1 MSRILYTVEG
11 ENTIN
16 IYADHAEII
25 LENRQHDVVGKAMI
39 DLEDID
45 KCKQYRWYTSA
56 SNTMTYVRN
65 TGIGVLHRFIFD
77 IDVND
82 RTTIIRHIDGNTFN
96 CRKSNL
102 TIVSTKHNKVEDNK
116 PEQIAELI
124 IEPIVIEKQPEQD
137 IPCPQPI
144 IKYKDHAEIV
154 LFDKKNNSE
163 VRAMIDLDDVDKC
176 KYFHWTYNSV
186 SIQCKEVG
194 CLHRYLADSP
204 KDMKV
209 IFRNEDRLDCR
220 KANLLCLTNSE
231 LYYYNEEKKQQNG
244 TPVSVSMPPVPPVTP
259 VANNNRKTIMHT
271 DNGYYVFLEYNG
283 KTYDLG
289 RYNSKE
295 EAERAYINKVYKIY
309 EDLDPLG
316 LFNL

>member
-1 MSRILYTVEG
+1 MNRILYTVEG
-11 ENTIN
+11 QNTIN

-25 LENRQHDVVGKAMI
+25 LENRQHDIVGKAII

-45 KCKQYRWYTSA
+45 KCKEYRWYTSQ
-56 SNTMTYVRN
+56 SNSMIYVRN
-65 TGIGVLHRFIFD
+65 DIGVLHRFLFGLD
-77 IDVND
+77 KND
-82 RTTIIRHIDGNTFN
+82 KTIIIRHIDGDTFN
-96 CRKSNL
+96 CRRSNL
-102 TIVSTKHNKVEDNK
+102 TQVSTKHNKDKSTNEPVVE
-116 PEQIAELI
+116 PT
-124 IEPIVIEKQPEQD
+124 IEVQPN
-137 IPCPQPI
+137 IPCQQSI

-244 TPVSVSMPPVPPVTP
+244 TPVSVSMPPAPPTTPVT
-259 VANNNRKTIMHT
+259 NNNRKTIMHT
-271 DNGYYVFLEYNG
+271 DNGYYAFLEHNG

-295 EAERAYINKVYKIY
+295 EAEQAYINKVHKIY